1 MSVAAHPGTPQYAR
15 PDRWQGKAPS
25 PAQSTRSLPQFSSA
39 GSTLSLSDSSSN
51 MNHADVDDSASSYN
65 SGKSSNSTS
74 PVYVSPKKRLYP
86 AMPGRTFVCVK
97 PYLPKEDGEL
107 ALKKGDF
114 VDVLS
119 IGERGF
125 WEGKVGHRE
134 GWFPNDYVEEVQMR
148 RRKGS
153 DSDDEDSVILNKNT
167 LAALVSGQLD
177 HQPKT
182 VVLQRSNKGFGFVLR
197 GARSL
202 GAKLNFHPTDQFP
215 ALQYLDDV
223 DKDGM
228 GWKAGLRPGDF
239 VIEING
245 EDVRTATHERVVQLI
260 QGSGELVALKVIT
273 VKLDQNTKTM
283 TLPLQRKSAP
293 KPPAR
298 DPRTSLS
305 VGRARANSMV
315 SKLAEIEASMA
326 RRNSVSYDSEG
337 RSTKSS
343 SIESLQTALGG
354 GEQPRTASIKAR
366 PTSRRITAQE
376 LQEIFVR
383 TGGVTARGRRRR
395 SAPRRRR
402 RRSRQQAAGSAEP
415 LRASQGVIQRQA
427 VREHA

>member
-1 MSVAAHPGTPQYAR
+1 MTLMKDLKDACNFGLYCPPANGRAGKFLEEERPMRDYPLTGPIGYLEFKYKRRLYKALHMDEKQLKQLHTKVCKHGFAQHLDLLLFYGAEMNAKNASGNTPLHVCCINNQDSCARLLLFRGADKNAQNFANQTPYQVSVVAGNLELADIIKNHGTDEIVPFRETPKYSNRRRMSVAAHPGTPQYAR

-239 VIEING
+239 VIE
-245 EDVRTATHERVVQLI
+245 VR
-260 QGSGELVALKVIT
+260 
-273 VKLDQNTKTM
+273 
-283 TLPLQRKSAP
+283 
-293 KPPAR
+293 
-298 DPRTSLS
+298 
-305 VGRARANSMV
+305 
-315 SKLAEIEASMA
+315 
-326 RRNSVSYDSEG
+326 
-337 RSTKSS
+337 
-343 SIESLQTALGG
+343 
-354 GEQPRTASIKAR
+354 IKA
-366 PTSRRITAQE
+366 
-376 LQEIFVR
+376 
-383 TGGVTARGRRRR
+383 
-395 SAPRRRR
+395 
-402 RRSRQQAAGSAEP
+402 
-415 LRASQGVIQRQA
+415 
-427 VREHA
+427 